1 MIEQKLQFLGL
12 LPEEIKIY
20 LTLLKYGTSSV
31 AGISRITKIGRVNC
45 YHYIEKLLAKGLITQ
60 SQKSKVKH
68 FTAENPRIFIN
79 KEQEKLN
86 IATDLIPEL
95 LAISS
100 TSGEKPKIQIF
111 EGWDGV
117 RNIFHKMVEAESRE
131 IVSFSNFDKL
141 SELLPDFLPEHFEK
155 RLEKGI
161 KTRFISP
168 WTETAEKFRGNF
180 FPADMD
186 RKLLETFL
194 IHQNEFYF
202 DSEITIFA
210 GFVAIINLNKKNPVG
225 VVIENP
231 EIYRTQK
238 TIFDL
243 AWLGATSF
251 ISQ

>member
-1 MIEQKLQFLGL
+1 MIESKLQFLGL
-12 LPEEIKIY
+12 LPEETKIY

-31 AGISRITKIGRVNC
+31 AVISRITDIGRVNC
-45 YHYIEKLLAKGLITQ
+45 YHYIDKLLAKGLITQ
-60 SQKSKVKH
+60 SQKSKIKQ

-79 KEQEKLN
+79 KSQEKLN

-100 TSGEKPKIQIF
+100 SSGEKPKIQIF

-117 RNIFHKMVEAESRE
+117 KNIFHKMVEVESRE

-141 SELLPDFLPEHFEK
+141 SELLPEFLPEHFAK
-155 RLEKGI
+155 RLEKEI

-168 WTETAEKFRGNF
+168 WTKEAEKFRGKF
-180 FPADMD
+180 FPSEMD
-186 RKLLETFL
+186 TKLLEIFL
-194 IHQNEFYF
+194 ISQNEFFF
-202 DSEITIFA
+202 DSEISVF
-210 GFVAIINLNKKNPVG
+210 GGVVAIINLNRKNPVG
-225 VVIENP
+225 VIIENP
-231 EIYRTQK
+231 EIFRTQK
-238 TIFDL
+238 AIFDL

>member
-1 MIEQKLQFLGL
+1 MLESKLQFLGL
-12 LPEEIKIY
+12 TAEETKIY
-20 LTLLKYGTSSV
+20 LTLLKYGTLSV
-31 AGISRITKIGRVNC
+31 AAISRLTNIGRVNC
-45 YHYIEKLLAKGLITQ
+45 YHYIDKLLAKGIITQ
-60 SQKSKVKH
+60 SQRSKIKQ

-79 KEQEKLN
+79 KEKEKLN
-86 IATDLIPEL
+86 VATDLIPEL

-100 TSGEKPKIQIF
+100 SSGEKPKIQIF
-111 EGWDGV
+111 EGWNGIK
-117 RNIFHKMVEAESRE
+117 NIFHKMVETESRE

-141 SELLPDFLPEHFEK
+141 AELLPDFLPEHFQQ

-168 WTETAEKFRGNF
+168 WTPTAEKFRGNF
-180 FPADMD
+180 FPQDFNH
-186 RKLLETFL
+186 KLLEIFL
-194 IHQNEFYF
+194 ISQDEFHF

-210 GFVAIINLNKKNPVG
+210 GFVAIINLNQKNPVG
-225 VVIENP
+225 VIIENP
-231 EIYRTQK
+231 EIFRTQK